1 MTKGTLGVFFVIVA
15 VLVAGCFNNSTN
27 SETNG
32 HIKVETR
39 EHLYRLPEHTQR
51 LAVHGAGT
59 NGRVPNRLI
68 ISVAPEHKDWLVTQ
82 LTTNKGVSRF
92 NDISAS
98 KSDGVISVIH
108 DYRYHVYLTDRI
120 GQDDFDVL
128 VDLPHRLDKHIDP
141 QDEPQ

>member
-1 MTKGTLGVFFVIVA
+1 MTKGTLRVFFIIAA

-32 HIKVETR
+32 HIKVEC
-39 EHLYRLPEHTQR
+39 LYRLPEHTLR
-51 LAVHGAGT
+51 LTVHGAGT
-59 NGRVPNRLI
+59 NGRVPDKLI

-92 NDISAS
+92 NDISTS

-120 GQDDFDVL
+120 GQDDFDAL
-128 VDLPHRLDKHIDP
+128 VDLPRSLDEHIGP
-141 QDEPQ
+141 QDDR

>member
-1 MTKGTLGVFFVIVA
+1 MTKGTLVVFFVIVA
-15 VLVAGCFNNSTN
+15 VLVAGCFNSETN

-32 HIKVETR
+32 HIKVEC
-39 EHLYRLPEHTQR
+39 LYRLPEHTQR
-51 LAVHGAGT
+51 LTVHGADT
-59 NGRVPNRLI
+59 NGRAPNMLV

-92 NDISAS
+92 NDISTS

-108 DYRYHVYLTDRI
+108 DYRYNVYLTDRI
-120 GQDDFDVL
+120 GQDDFDAL
-128 VDLPHRLDKHIDP
+128 VDLPHRLDEHICP